1 MPRRKKVKEADYT
14 VSTEDPVTGEVETKD
29 VRGVG
34 TPRDAIQRA
43 GAGNANFANP
53 KGQVTVA
60 PKQPGGPPG
69 SRTAPVSARPT
80 QAKAGTQG
88 MGGLTEGFDST
99 KFRYDYT
106 IGLPQG
112 FAGFLKKTKGR
123 TRGLVVEERNGRVYM
138 TVEDAEAMDKL
149 MGKLKR
155 SINSKVVETRDKT
168 RVVVR
173 GIMGSM
179 K

>member
-1 MPRRKKVKEADYT
+1 
-14 VSTEDPVTGEVETKD
+14 
-29 VRGVG
+29 
-34 TPRDAIQRA
+34 
-43 GAGNANFANP
+43 
-53 KGQVTVA
+53 
-60 PKQPGGPPG
+60 
-69 SRTAPVSARPT
+69 
-80 QAKAGTQG
+80 

-112 FAGFLKKTKGR
+112 FADFLKKTKGR

-138 TVEDAEAMDKL
+138 TVENAEAMDKL
-149 MGKLKR
+149 MGKLKK
-155 SINSKVVETRDKT
+155 SVNSKVVETRDKT
-168 RVVVR
+168 RVIVR